1 MLFYQQ
7 SKQIISKAKQLQ
19 QNNRLKNRQN
29 RQTQQRD
36 ARQNIINN
44 RRGMQ
49 VNGRVL
55 LYHIFTVVFL
65 HVRLFV
71 IDGKN

>member
-49 VNGRVL
+49 VKGHAL

-71 IDGKN
+71 TYGKN